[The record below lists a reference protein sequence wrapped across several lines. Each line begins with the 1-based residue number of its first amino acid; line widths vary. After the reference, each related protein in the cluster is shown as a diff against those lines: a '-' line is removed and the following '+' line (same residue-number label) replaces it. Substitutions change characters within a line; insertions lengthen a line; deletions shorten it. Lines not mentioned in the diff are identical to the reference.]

1 MFTNT
6 SLPPAVY
13 HVKIDARGRVR
24 VPIELRRH
32 LGLKPGDTV
41 VFTISERGLLLQ
53 TLKQFEQTGAR

>member
-6 SLPPAVY
+6 SFPHAVF
-13 HVKIDARGRVR
+13 HSRIDARGRVL

-41 VFTISERGLLLQ
+41 VFTCTERGLFLQ
-53 TLKQFEQTGAR
+53 TLKQFEQSGTR